1 MWTGCLQDCFST
13 LIALWSPNDILLL
26 VLRNCTSI
34 INPEF
39 FSRPLLGPSVTL
51 SAAASYVRMFPLDL
65 VHLSSF
71 FFTGLKPLLSS
82 SIKSF
87 SYTLD
92 FTFIILTPSSRE
104 WVTQPVKWSVT
115 SWRTGKSGFE
125 SQQCTDNFLFS
136 EESRSSFGRIQLSIQ
151 WETGSKA
158 ADAWSSVLKS
168 I

>member
-1 MWTGCLQDCFST
+1 MSQDREWTSDLYYRVEACDLVTALVLHVSSGRQNVNWMPSRLLFY
-13 LIALWSPNDILLL
+13 LVLRALWSPNGILLL
-26 VLRNCTSI
+26 VLRNCASI

-39 FSRPLLGPSVTL
+39 FSRPLFGPSVTL
-51 SAAASYVRMFPLDL
+51 SAVASYVRMFPLDL

-104 WVTQPVKWSVT
+104 WVTA
-115 SWRTGKSGFE
+115 GKVISHE
-125 SQQCTDNFLFS
+125 LED
-136 EESRSSFGRIQLSIQ
+136 
-151 WETGSKA
+151 W
-158 ADAWSSVLKS
+158 
-168 I
+168 